1 MLFAGTKLYE
11 EGRRNEAMWEY
22 IRRNSRAARQLQ
34 DDLDAQIASARLGV
48 RRFNE
53 LVERYGM
60 DTVLTATHQLMDYT
74 ERVLR
79 QRIAEIPDGEYRAEG
94 FLDDDGRNRDVR
106 LPIKVC
112 VRVKGDGI
120 EIDLTGSADQVETG
134 FNVPF
139 EGSTK
144 VACFCAIR
152 SLLLDAETSE
162 IKVPSNQGSFRPIS
176 VIAPK
181 GSIYNPNFPAAAE
194 ARFSQI
200 NRVIDLTYKAL
211 APVLPNDIIAG
222 SSATLSF
229 AAYSGLKPDGEY
241 WVFLEVNEG
250 SYGGRPA
257 SDGPDC
263 IDSLMANTRNNP
275 LEDLAVH
282 LPMICDRYELRDDV
296 MPGAGRFRSGIG
308 VVKKQRILT
317 DGFITHEC
325 DRHED
330 VPWGIFGGG
339 EGQCG
344 AVEIYNAARPDDITD
359 MPAKFAGLRVS
370 SGDVMAFYGPCGGG
384 YGDPLERPAEKVLE
398 DVLDDFCTV
407 EHARGVRGGGRPRDR
422 DRGHARHRGVAVSD
436 AGRSSAGGAGRFER
450 RGGRVAWRRRWP
462 SAAGGVGGECRG
474 TPGGCLFGRTQ
485 AGGTARLYGT
495 ASAAASGSIS
505 RRLAVRR
512 GSGSTAHRAAR
523 HRLELRCPAPSPQR
537 GRHRGPG
544 RAEVERHAGAA
555 HRHLERQ
562 RKPAPG
568 GGADRDRVR
577 GGVPV
582 VRAGDA
588 GGGESGLAPRHRRL
602 QRSKSGPH
610 ISTRTAGSA
619 ASSNRPSRYLA
630 GDADRWVVLPILEGD
645 TGSPGAV
652 VPASTRPTGGSATAR
667 KRIRT
672 DLPEC
677 TRQGAGGKSIKEN
690 ARGLENLRNSA
701 WSSVKSERLVHRNR
715 SIVRSDGSHPC
726 SSREVCNSTHV
737 CKIRSSG
744 AAPAGN
750 AANGYILLS
759 YRDLR

>member
-1 MLFAGTKLYE
+1 MVKTGLFVIERAG
-11 EGRRNEAMWEY
+11 
-22 IRRNSRAARQLQ
+22 
-34 DDLDAQIASARLGV
+34 
-48 RRFNE
+48 
-53 LVERYGM
+53 
-60 DTVLTATHQLMDYT
+60 
-74 ERVLR
+74 
-79 QRIAEIPDGEYRAEG
+79 AEIPDGEYRAEG

-200 NRVIDLTYKAL
+200 NRVIDLIYKAL

-229 AAYSGLKPDGEY
+229 AAYSGVKPDGEY

-257 SDGPDC
+257 SDGPDS

-296 MPGAGRFRSGIG
+296 MPGAGRFRGGIG

-330 VPWGIFGGG
+330 VPWGIFGGH

-344 AVEIYNAARPDDITD
+344 ALQIYNAARPDDITD

-407 EHARGVRGGGRPRDR
+407 EHAREAYGVVVDLETETV
-422 DRGHARHRGVAVSD
+422 DTAATE
-436 AGRSSAGGAGRFER
+436 ALRSRMRAEPR
-450 RGGRVAWRRRWP
+450 RGIQALRRLAGVETARDGIREPPWRHVRR
-462 SAAGGVGGECRG
+462 
-474 TPGGCLFGRTQ
+474 
-485 AGGTARLYGT
+485 TARLLRAWANAEPPPRPVPLRAGQHHLLPRLLRADPRSRIWWHGST
-495 ASAAASGSIS
+495 SASATIGASTSSVTTATVAAS
-505 RRLAVRR
+505 R
-512 GSGSTAHRAAR
+512 
-523 HRLELRCPAPSPQR
+523 
-537 GRHRGPG
+537 
-544 RAEVERHAGAA
+544 
-555 HRHLERQ
+555 
-562 RKPAPG
+562 
-568 GGADRDRVR
+568 
-577 GGVPV
+577 
-582 VRAGDA
+582 
-588 GGGESGLAPRHRRL
+588 
-602 QRSKSGPH
+602 
-610 ISTRTAGSA
+610 
-619 ASSNRPSRYLA
+619 
-630 GDADRWVVLPILEGD
+630 
-645 TGSPGAV
+645 
-652 VPASTRPTGGSATAR
+652 
-667 KRIRT
+667 
-672 DLPEC
+672 
-677 TRQGAGGKSIKEN
+677 
-690 ARGLENLRNSA
+690 
-701 WSSVKSERLVHRNR
+701 
-715 SIVRSDGSHPC
+715 
-726 SSREVCNSTHV
+726 
-737 CKIRSSG
+737 
-744 AAPAGN
+744 
-750 AANGYILLS
+750 
-759 YRDLR
+759 

>member
-1 MLFAGTKLYE
+1 
-11 EGRRNEAMWEY
+11 
-22 IRRNSRAARQLQ
+22 
-34 DDLDAQIASARLGV
+34 
-48 RRFNE
+48 
-53 LVERYGM
+53 M

-106 LPIKVC
+106 LPVKVC

-263 IDSLMANTRNNP
+263 IDNLMANTRNNP

-344 AVEIYNAARPDDITD
+344 AVEIYNAARPDDVTD

-370 SGDVMAFYGPCGGG
+370 EGDVMAFYGPCGGG

-407 EHARGVRGGGRPRDR
+407 EHAREAYGVVVDLETETVDMHGTEALRSRMQADPRRGE
-422 DRGHARHRGVAVSD
+422 RGD
-436 AGRSSAGGAGRFER
+436 SSAAAVEWRGDGAGRAPR
-450 RGGRVAWRRRWP
+450 
-462 SAAGGVGGECRG
+462 AA
-474 TPGGCLFGRTQ
+474 L
-485 AGGTARLYGT
+485 A
-495 ASAAASGSIS
+495 ASAAERREAACSGE
-505 RRLAVRR
+505 RRPAEPL
-512 GSGSTAHRAAR
+512 GSTARRAPP
-523 HRLELRCPAPSPQR
+523 HPAPSPAALPSVEDLVARLTERLGTDWSFDVQR
-537 GRHRGPG
+537 HHRNGG
-544 RAEVERHAGAA
+544 GIEVRAELKSNGTRVQRTGTSNGNGSLPLGAQIEIA
-555 HRHLERQ
+555 SEAAFRSCAQEML
-562 RKPAPG
+562 AV
-568 GGADRDRVR
+568 ASR
-577 GGVPV
+577 G
-582 VRAGDA
+582 
-588 GGGESGLAPRHRRL
+588 
-602 QRSKSGPH
+602 
-610 ISTRTAGSA
+610 
-619 ASSNRPSRYLA
+619 
-630 GDADRWVVLPILEGD
+630 
-645 TGSPGAV
+645 
-652 VPASTRPTGGSATAR
+652 
-667 KRIRT
+667 
-672 DLPEC
+672 
-677 TRQGAGGKSIKEN
+677 
-690 ARGLENLRNSA
+690 
-701 WSSVKSERLVHRNR
+701 
-715 SIVRSDGSHPC
+715 
-726 SSREVCNSTHV
+726 
-737 CKIRSSG
+737 
-744 AAPAGN
+744 
-750 AANGYILLS
+750 
-759 YRDLR
+759 

>member
-1 MLFAGTKLYE
+1 M
-11 EGRRNEAMWEY
+11 
-22 IRRNSRAARQLQ
+22 
-34 DDLDAQIASARLGV
+34 
-48 RRFNE
+48 
-53 LVERYGM
+53 
-60 DTVLTATHQLMDYT
+60 
-74 ERVLR
+74 
-79 QRIAEIPDGEYRAEG
+79 
-94 FLDDDGRNRDVR
+94 R

-162 IKVPSNQGSFRPIS
+162 IKVPSNQGSFRPID
-176 VIAPK
+176 VVAPK
-181 GSIYNPNFPAAAE
+181 GSIFNPNFPAAAE

-200 NRVIDLTYKAL
+200 NRVIDLIYKAL

-229 AAYSGLKPDGEY
+229 AAYSGVKPDGEY

-257 SDGPDC
+257 SDGPDS

-296 MPGAGRFRSGIG
+296 MPGAGRFRGGIG

-370 SGDVMAFYGPCGGG
+370 EGDVMAFYGPCGGG

-407 EHARGVRGGGRPRDR
+407 EHAREAYGVVVDLETETVDVPSTEALRSRMRAEPRRGDTST
-422 DRGHARHRGVAVSD
+422 A
-436 AGRSSAGGAGRFER
+436 GAGRREDGARREPRAALTAVAADRPGAGGSGER
-450 RGGRVAWRRRWP
+450 RAAVSSGPVTRPATPPVASPSGRP
-462 SAAGGVGGECRG
+462 SVEV
-474 TPGGCLFGRTQ
+474 LV
-485 AGGTARLYGT
+485 ARLNE
-495 ASAAASGSIS
+495 
-505 RRLAVRR
+505 RL
-512 GSGSTAHRAAR
+512 GGDWSFD
-523 HRLELRCPAPSPQR
+523 
-537 GRHRGPG
+537 
-544 RAEVERHAGAA
+544 VERH
-555 HRHLERQ
+555 HRN
-562 RKPAPG
+562 G
-568 GGADRDRVR
+568 GGIGVTAELKSNGARVR
-577 GGVPV
+577 RTGTSNGD
-582 VRAGDA
+582 VRLPLGAQIEMA
-588 GGGESGLAPRHRRL
+588 SEAAFRSCAEEILA
-602 QRSKSGPH
+602 QANQGSGP
-610 ISTRTAGSA
+610 TT
-619 ASSNRPSRYLA
+619 
-630 GDADRWVVLPILEGD
+630 
-645 TGSPGAV
+645 
-652 VPASTRPTGGSATAR
+652 
-667 KRIRT
+667 
-672 DLPEC
+672 
-677 TRQGAGGKSIKEN
+677 
-690 ARGLENLRNSA
+690 
-701 WSSVKSERLVHRNR
+701 
-715 SIVRSDGSHPC
+715 VRSGH
-726 SSREVCNSTHV
+726 
-737 CKIRSSG
+737 
-744 AAPAGN
+744 
-750 AANGYILLS
+750 
-759 YRDLR
+759 

>member
-1 MLFAGTKLYE
+1 M
-11 EGRRNEAMWEY
+11 
-22 IRRNSRAARQLQ
+22 
-34 DDLDAQIASARLGV
+34 
-48 RRFNE
+48 
-53 LVERYGM
+53 
-60 DTVLTATHQLMDYT
+60 
-74 ERVLR
+74 
-79 QRIAEIPDGEYRAEG
+79 
-94 FLDDDGRNRDVR
+94 R

-162 IKVPSNQGSFRPIS
+162 IKVPSNQGSFRPID
-176 VIAPK
+176 VVAPK
-181 GSIYNPNFPAAAE
+181 GSIFNPNFPAAAE

-200 NRVIDLTYKAL
+200 NRVIDLIYKAL

-229 AAYSGLKPDGEY
+229 AAYSGVKPDGEY

-257 SDGPDC
+257 SDGPDS

-296 MPGAGRFRSGIG
+296 MPGAGRFRGGLG

-370 SGDVMAFYGPCGGG
+370 EGDVMAFYGPCGGG

-407 EHARGVRGGGRPRDR
+407 EHAREAYGVVVDLDAEIVDTAATEALRSRMRADPRRGD
-422 DRGHARHRGVAVSD
+422 S
-436 AGRSSAGGAGRFER
+436 SSARLTGVGDDAPRT
-450 RGGRVAWRRRWP
+450 
-462 SAAGGVGGECRG
+462 AAGGLGGRCRG
-474 TPGGCLFGRTQ
+474 PNGRHRLGRTQ
-485 AGGTARLYGT
+485 ANRASRIVGPGRPLHRAASTSIPGRITRRLDPRSRIWWHGSTNGSAATGASTSSATTAT
-495 ASAAASGSIS
+495 AAASRS
-505 RRLAVRR
+505 
-512 GSGSTAHRAAR
+512 
-523 HRLELRCPAPSPQR
+523 R
-537 GRHRGPG
+537 GRLKSN
-544 RAEVERHAGAA
+544 GA
-555 HRHLERQ
+555 RVQ
-562 RKPAPG
+562 RTGTSNGNGSLPL
-568 GGADRDRVR
+568 GAQIETRVG
-577 GGVPV
+577 GGVPAFRRS
-582 VRAGDA
+582 VRITLASAGT
-588 GGGESGLAPRHRRL
+588 SRL
-602 QRSKSGPH
+602 RM
-610 ISTRTAGSA
+610 
-619 ASSNRPSRYLA
+619 
-630 GDADRWVVLPILEGD
+630 
-645 TGSPGAV
+645 
-652 VPASTRPTGGSATAR
+652 
-667 KRIRT
+667 
-672 DLPEC
+672 
-677 TRQGAGGKSIKEN
+677 
-690 ARGLENLRNSA
+690 
-701 WSSVKSERLVHRNR
+701 
-715 SIVRSDGSHPC
+715 
-726 SSREVCNSTHV
+726 
-737 CKIRSSG
+737 
-744 AAPAGN
+744 
-750 AANGYILLS
+750 
-759 YRDLR
+759 